1 MADIAKG
8 VRIWFKQRL
17 CGVNLCVLLK
27 KIQSQKSIFTE
38 RTTNRITELWL
49 CFLLRSEPSA
59 PWLIVSFFF
68 FLEREFAQFSFAR
81 EVCITCY
88 SESLMEPFFVFSHSL
103 IPALSLAGLKM
114 PGLEAPPFRF
124 LLPWCGRVL
133 TAVWLWQSL
142 QWTPVDMTM
151 DESIGE
157 GQGSPLICQEAFSR
171 TSNQHART
179 SRKSALIP
187 GKPTKTLVS
196 ASFRVTFDITL
207 ALFFFF
213 GVTWCFLWIWG

>member
-68 FLEREFAQFSFAR
+68 FFGEGVYPIFFCKGSLHYMLQWIFDGAIFCVQSFTNSCALFGGFENAR
-81 EVCITCY
+81 FRGTA
-88 SESLMEPFFVFSHSL
+88 LPFF
-103 IPALSLAGLKM
+103 A
-114 PGLEAPPFRF
+114 
-124 LLPWCGRVL
+124 
-133 TAVWLWQSL
+133 AVVWEGFDGGVTVTV
-142 QWTPVDMTM
+142 TPINTRWYDNGW
-151 DESIGE
+151 EHWG
-157 GQGSPLICQEAFSR
+157 GS
-171 TSNQHART
+171 
-179 SRKSALIP
+179 
-187 GKPTKTLVS
+187 
-196 ASFRVTFDITL
+196 RVTFDL
-207 ALFFFF
+207 PGGLFPH
-213 GVTWCFLWIWG
+213 I